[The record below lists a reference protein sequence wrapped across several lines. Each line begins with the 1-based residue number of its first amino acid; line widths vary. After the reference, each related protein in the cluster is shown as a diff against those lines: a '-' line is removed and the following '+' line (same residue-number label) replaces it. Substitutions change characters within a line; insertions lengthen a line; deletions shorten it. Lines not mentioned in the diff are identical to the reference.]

1 MTLIWPPLN
10 LWAVLVAGA
19 ATFFLGGLWYSALF
33 GKTWIRL
40 YGYTPE
46 QLQAMKLARPPVVFF
61 TVMILAYLLMAT
73 LMGFLIQW
81 TGART
86 WLDGAAV
93 GLVVWGMALAVA
105 LTDYI
110 TSAKKP
116 GIYYID
122 CSYQL
127 VYLVLTGIILT
138 VWQNHT

>member
-1 MTLIWPPLN
+1 MVKSRIGELETER
-10 LWAVLVAGA
+10 A
-19 ATFFLGGLWYSALF
+19 
-33 GKTWIRL
+33 
-40 YGYTPE
+40 
-46 QLQAMKLARPPVVFF
+46 
-61 TVMILAYLLMAT
+61 
-73 LMGFLIQW
+73 
-81 TGART
+81 
-86 WLDGAAV
+86 
-93 GLVVWGMALAVA
+93 A